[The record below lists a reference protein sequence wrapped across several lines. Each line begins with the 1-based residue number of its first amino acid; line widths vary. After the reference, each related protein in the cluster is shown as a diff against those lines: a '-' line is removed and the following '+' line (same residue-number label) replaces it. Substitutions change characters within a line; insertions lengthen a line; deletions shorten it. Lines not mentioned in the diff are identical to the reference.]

1 MNNIILIGMPASGK
15 STVGVILAKTL
26 GMNFIDTDLLFQT
39 KTGELL
45 QNMIDGKGMRAF
57 LQAEEDTL
65 LSIKAEN
72 TVIAT
77 GGSAV
82 YSEAAMTHL
91 ASLGVIVYLELSFE
105 TIQIRMDNINT
116 RGIAMGPGE
125 TLQSL
130 YEKRIPLYERY
141 ADILVNIERLTIEES
156 VKAVIEQLPQ

>member
-45 QNMIDGKGMRAF
+45 QNMIDSKGMKAF
-57 LQAEEDTL
+57 LKAEEDTL
-65 LSIKAEN
+65 LSIESEN

-82 YSEAAMTHL
+82 YSEAAMTYL
-91 ASLGVIVYLELSFE
+91 ASLGIIVYLELSFE
-105 TIQIRMDNINT
+105 TIQARMDNINT

-125 TLQSL
+125 NLQSL

-156 VKAVIEQLPQ
+156 VKAIIEQLPQ